1 MNAPATDVP
10 ATSLVPLDW
19 DVPKSFRQRLGDRI
33 GRQRAMSAEGHLLLV
48 LHSPPQTA
56 EHQRD
61 GRLFWRQPDGQWR
74 ASHSNAGNAAL
85 SEHFAEY
92 RNLLEEIDDREDV
105 ASTADQYFRLL
116 SELTPLYR
124 AARNQHLAL
133 QQARAELRDIRDVIN
148 FRDEAYELER
158 EADLLLSDA
167 KNALDFSIAKKSE
180 EQARTSHQ
188 MAVSS
193 HRLNLLV
200 AFFFP
205 IATLVSV
212 FGTNLQ
218 HGLEAV
224 YAPVPFVVVLATGLL
239 FGVLLR
245 KRVSRPPSGK
255 EARM

>member
-1 MNAPATDVP
+1 M
-10 ATSLVPLDW
+10 
-19 DVPKSFRQRLGDRI
+19 
-33 GRQRAMSAEGHLLLV
+33 LV
-48 LHSPPQTA
+48 LHSPPRQE
-56 EHQRD
+56 EHERD
-61 GRLFWRQPDGQWR
+61 GRLFWRRPDGQWQ
-74 ASHSNAGNAAL
+74 ASYSDSGNAAL

-92 RNLLEEIDDREDV
+92 RRLLEELDDREDV
-105 ASTADQYFRLL
+105 ATTADQYFRLL

-124 AARNQHLAL
+124 ATRNQHLAL
-133 QQARAELRDIRDVIN
+133 QQARAELRDLRDIIN

-167 KNALDFSIAKKSE
+167 KNALDFSIAKRSE
-180 EQARTSHQ
+180 EQAHTAHHMS
-188 MAVSS
+188 VSA

-218 HGLEAV
+218 HGVETDH
-224 YAPVPFVVVLATGLL
+224 APIPFLVVLFTGLL

-245 KRVSRPPSGK
+245 KRVSRPPSAK
-255 EARM
+255 ESQM